1 MKRYILF
8 FLFFLGLVCFS
19 ATYAADLDWFEVVLE
34 KESAKVG
41 EAVDLTIIAIDKDG
55 NPVKDYTGEI
65 LVFSQSDDDAEFPN
79 DLSESTYQF
88 TKANEGM
95 VKFENAVQFTKAGL
109 QNVHVYDMDDNNALW
124 IAEITISESD
134 DKKNIEIEILSPE
147 NGVTLGTN
155 SIKVSGKTQ
164 KNYQVVIVHNETQ
177 KIPGTSNAEGVFE
190 IEVNNLQNG
199 ENTLVAQVLDAE
211 DEVVWESSK
220 INVKIN
226 STAPE
231 FKSISITPEGE
242 VESEAPISIEVI
254 SNIGLREVQ
263 AIINDVIFTLKEEKD
278 GIYTGKWLAPKE
290 PWKYGV
296 NVIMKDEFALE
307 TRESNAA
314 VLIVTPA
321 LTAATTAT
329 GKIIETIPL
338 QAAPVLEELDLTITG
353 IEVTELKTKSVITWK
368 ALTDAQ
374 SYNVYKKISDT
385 QIELVAN
392 VTEPRFEIDIVGD
405 EIKYDDFAIKAV
417 GKTASGEI
425 VQGNLSD
432 MTKVKTGP
440 ELYILFAFLALLLS
454 AWFFYM
460 KRDSLA

>member
-1 MKRYILF
+1 MKRYILSLLF
-8 FLFFLGLVCFS
+8 VLGFLSFS
-19 ATYAADLDWFEVVLE
+19 AAFAADLDGFEVTLE

-79 DLSESTYQF
+79 DLSKSTYQF

-95 VKFENAVQFTKAGL
+95 VKFENAVQFTKTGL

-124 IAEITISESD
+124 IAEITISESAD
-134 DKKNIEIEILSPE
+134 VKNIDIEILSPE

-155 SIKVSGKTQ
+155 SVKVSGKTQ

-190 IEVNNLQNG
+190 VEVTNLQNG
-199 ENTLVAQVLDAE
+199 ENTIVAQVLDAE
-211 DEVVWESSK
+211 DKVVGESSK

-242 VESEAPISIEVI
+242 VESEAAITIEVI

-263 AIINDVIFTLKEEKD
+263 AVINDVIFTLKEEKD
-278 GIYTGKWLAPKE
+278 GVYVGKWLAPKE
-290 PWKYGV
+290 PGKYGV
-296 NVIMKDEFALE
+296 NVILKDEFAHE

-321 LTAATTAT
+321 LTAATAT
-329 GKIIETIPL
+329 GKVIETIPL
-338 QAAPVLEELDLTITG
+338 QAAPILEELDLTITG

-368 ALTDAQ
+368 ALADAY

-392 VTEPRFEIDIVGD
+392 VTEPRFEVDIVGD
-405 EIKYDDFAIKAV
+405 EIKYDDFAIKGV

-440 ELYILFAFLALLLS
+440 ELYILLAFIALLLS
-454 AWFFYM
+454 AGFFYM